1 MEYCGNEMNVFPCS
15 PIFYRETMKV
25 YPALSPLWCVLWS
38 SLSSI
43 ATGQYFPLSNLTSFP
58 DKGYYPMSIPGINLC
73 INLCLIVCSLELNL
87 QLISG
92 VSNVTKYKLMILK
105 TKHTFKH
112 TKASS
117 LVPLS
122 LIEIYDSPSRLPF
135 C

>member
-1 MEYCGNEMNVFPCS
+1 MSSHAPQ
-15 PIFYRETMKV
+15 YRETMKV

-38 SLSSI
+38 SQSCI

-58 DKGYYPMSIPGINLC
+58 NKGYHLTSVPGINLH

-87 QLISG
+87 QLVSG

-112 TKASS
+112 TKVLS
-117 LVPLS
+117 LIPLS
-122 LIEIYDSPSRLPF
+122 LIEVYDSPSRLPS